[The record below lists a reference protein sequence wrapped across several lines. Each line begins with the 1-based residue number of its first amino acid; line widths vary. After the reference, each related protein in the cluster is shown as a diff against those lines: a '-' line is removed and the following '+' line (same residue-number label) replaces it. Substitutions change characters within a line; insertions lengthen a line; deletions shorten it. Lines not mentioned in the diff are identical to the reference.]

1 KFCRTGV
8 LPVIGN
14 RERSP
19 YNKKKRKLSELMAI
33 GFNFPKAF
41 GSGEPRK
48 YNGRYRQN
56 CGATQRPD
64 RPRDCWIGETTRR
77 EMGRE
82 RGGSSGDGGGARGW
96 WRWRGSSGGRGED
109 DFRGDLERNGRE
121 QNRRDQGSARSGAGS
136 WPGGSESAGGKR
148 TENDQGR

>member
-1 KFCRTGV
+1 
-8 LPVIGN
+8 
-14 RERSP
+14 
-19 YNKKKRKLSELMAI
+19 
-33 GFNFPKAF
+33 
-41 GSGEPRK
+41 
-48 YNGRYRQN
+48 
-56 CGATQRPD
+56 
-64 RPRDCWIGETTRR
+64 
-77 EMGRE
+77 MGRE

-148 TENDQGR
+148 TENDQGRRDESRSRRDEKKDGGGGGEGGDKELVPGTRGRKGGLGGRILVNEVGLKGA